1 MVRLHILMVAGLAGQ
16 RWRLYSLELSI
27 WRVARCVPPS
37 HAIYRGWNRGAA
49 RLAFD
54 RLDCASV
61 AGKRGHLEIQKGPLG
76 VKWGQYPSVDLEGL
90 KKLRTML
97 EKYQGILEMMRPE
110 ADDKDG
116 EAAN

>member
-1 MVRLHILMVAGLAGQ
+1 MVRLHTLMVAGLAGQ

-37 HAIYRGWNRGAA
+37 HAISRGWNRGAA

-61 AGKRGHLEIQKGPLG
+61 AAKRGHLEIQKGPLG
-76 VKWGQYPSVDLEGL
+76 VKRGQYPTPGTG
-90 KKLRTML
+90 RN
-97 EKYQGILEMMRPE
+97 RPL
-110 ADDKDG
+110 ARPNS
-116 EAAN
+116 ATRVFLPRLP